1 MFVSMYERE
10 TDIILLS
17 GRIRICAAL
26 HGDHARVVRMIVK
39 FGFDV
44 VTGPA
49 LSVTIFLRWVF
60 RIRVAAL
67 NHESFDDPM
76 ENSAVVEALARQLLE
91 ILDGVWRSISPKPHY
106 HFAFAGLNHC
116 HFI

>member
-1 MFVSMYERE
+1 M
-10 TDIILLS
+10 
-17 GRIRICAAL
+17 G
-26 HGDHARVVRMIVK
+26 ARQIK

-76 ENSAVVEALARQLLE
+76 ENSAVVEALARQLFE
-91 ILDGVWRSISPKPHY
+91 ILDGIWRSVSPKLY
-106 HFAFAGLNHC
+106 HHVAFAGFNYC
-116 HFI
+116 DFV